1 MRKYLTLGLL
11 LIFSAAHITA
21 QEKSQRTKKAATKKV
36 PVEVTEGTPVPVPG
50 DLQLYAQPIQ
60 EAGNINEILPTIN
73 DVDGNAYNITALGN
87 QTWMSENLKTTK
99 YNDGTPITGITDDA
113 SWSSLKDPAFCWYS
127 NNGGIRDFYGALYN
141 WHAVKT
147 EKLCP
152 SGWHIP
158 TDAEWTELE
167 IYLQNNDF
175 NYDGTIDADL
185 DRETKNKIAK
195 SLASES
201 HWAESSVKGS
211 IGNPDYQAYRNKGRF
226 SALPSGYRN
235 ATDGSFDGVTF
246 SGYWWSSTEN
256 DDGKAW
262 IRSMNEI
269 DCAVG
274 RANPGK
280 TGGFSIRC
288 VKN

>member
-1 MRKYLTLGLL
+1 M
-11 LIFSAAHITA
+11 
-21 QEKSQRTKKAATKKV
+21 
-36 PVEVTEGTPVPVPG
+36 PVSR
-50 DLQLYAQPIQ
+50 I
-60 EAGNINEILPTIN
+60 
-73 DVDGNAYNITALGN
+73 
-87 QTWMSENLKTTK
+87 
-99 YNDGTPITGITDDA
+99 
-113 SWSSLKDPAFCWYS
+113 
-127 NNGGIRDFYGALYN
+127 FYGALYN

-147 EKLCP
+147 EKLCS

-175 NYDGTIDADL
+175 NYDGTVDADL

-211 IGNPDYQAYRNKGRF
+211 IGNPDYQAYRNKSRF

-235 ATDGSFDGVTF
+235 ASDGSFEGVT
-246 SGYWWSSTEN
+246 SSAYWWSSTEN

-262 IRSMNEI
+262 IRGMKES
-269 DCAVG
+269 DSAVT
-274 RANPGK
+274 RTNPGK
-280 TGGFSIRC
+280 TGGYSVRC
-288 VKN
+288 VKD